1 MMLDLIMIVGPTATG
16 KTKLSIALA
25 KEFNGEIING
35 DSMQFYEGLNIGTAK
50 IKNKEDVTHHLLDI
64 LSPTESFSV
73 AEYQRLVRE
82 KISEIKS
89 RDKLPIIV
97 GGSGLYL
104 NSIYYDY
111 QFLGNVRKDITTET
125 YKELTTEE
133 LAKILI
139 EEKPLLAKKCDLS
152 NRRRVLRALEK
163 EDKDIQTTL
172 FPFYQ
177 NAQVIGLNI
186 ERDLLYQRIDKRVDE
201 MFEEGLIQE
210 VKNLYLKGINSQA
223 ISAIGYKELYDYF
236 NGKTTLEE
244 AKNLIKRNSRRYAK
258 RQLTWFNN
266 KLKVNWFNVDPTNF
280 MKTIEEVKKMIKKEV
295 V

>member
-1 MMLDLIMIVGPTATG
+1 
-16 KTKLSIALA
+16 
-25 KEFNGEIING
+25 
-35 DSMQFYEGLNIGTAK
+35 
-50 IKNKEDVTHHLLDI
+50 
-64 LSPTESFSV
+64 
-73 AEYQRLVRE
+73 
-82 KISEIKS
+82 
-89 RDKLPIIV
+89 
-97 GGSGLYL
+97 
-104 NSIYYDY
+104 
-111 QFLGNVRKDITTET
+111 NVRNDNTSET

-163 EDKDIQTTL
+163 EDKDIQTNL

-186 ERDLLYQRIDKRVDE
+186 ERDLLYQRIDKRVEE

-280 MKTIEEVKKMIKKEV
+280 TKTIEEVKKMIKKEV